1 MSEKYEVVVG
11 LEIHAQCNTKSKMF
25 CGCDNDSFGKEP
37 NINTCPICM
46 GFPGMLPVVNAQAVQ
61 KGIKAGLALG
71 CKIPRLSQFDRKNYF
86 YPDLPKAYQI
96 TQFDEPVAVD
106 GEVEIELQPDTD
118 EHGNP
123 SGDPIYRKIGLERLH
138 LEEDAGKLT
147 HTATGTLCDYNRSS
161 TPLMEIVSKPD
172 MRSIE
177 EASAYAR
184 EVQRIVRYVGAS
196 DADMEKGMMRFDINV
211 SLRPFGQ
218 EELGTKVEV
227 KNVNSFRSLERALA
241 YEIKRQSELLDDGKA
256 SDIVQETRGWDDERG
271 TTESQRTKE
280 GASDYRYF
288 PEPDLPPLIAEESMV
303 RALKAELPE
312 LPVAKKKRF
321 MSEYDLN
328 FEYAGILTNDSEIAD
343 FFEEAVKVAGG
354 GSDVAS
360 KVANMITNV
369 ISAFME
375 TDRISISD
383 AKLSAADLGEIVKM
397 MINGEISSTATKEVI
412 EEIFKNG
419 GTPNQVVESKGLKQV
434 SDTGLIDEL
443 CKKVIEANP
452 SVVEEIKSG
461 KPQAI
466 GFLVG
471 QVMKDSKGQAN
482 PAMVSQT
489 LIGMI
494 G

>member
-1 MSEKYEVVVG
+1 MSDKYEVVIG
-11 LEIHAQCNTKSKMF
+11 LEIHAQCNTQSKMF
-25 CGCDNDSFGKEP
+25 CPCDNDSFGREP

-46 GFPGMLPVVNAQAVQ
+46 GFPGMLPVINQAAVE

-71 CKIPRLSQFDRKNYF
+71 CSIPRLSKFDRKNYF

-96 TQFDEPVAVD
+96 SQYDEPVAVE
-106 GEVEIELQPDTD
+106 GEIEIELQPEVDA
-118 EHGNP
+118 HGNP
-123 SGDPIYRKIGLERLH
+123 AGDPVYRIIGIERLH

-161 TPLMEIVSKPD
+161 TPLMEIVSHPD

-218 EELGTKVEV
+218 KELGTKVEV

-241 YEIKRQSELLDDGKA
+241 YEIKRQSELLDEGKG
-256 SDIVQETRGWDDERG
+256 DEIVQETRGWDDERG

-288 PEPDLPPLIAEESMV
+288 PEPDLPPLIAEEEMV
-303 RALKAELPE
+303 KALRAELPE

-321 MSEYDLN
+321 MSEYGLN
-328 FEYAGILTNDSEIAD
+328 FEYAGILTNDADLAD
-343 FFEEAVKVAGG
+343 FFEEAVKIVGAD
-354 GSDVAS
+354 SAK
-360 KVANMITNV
+360 KVANMINNV
-369 ISAFME
+369 VVAFLE
-375 TDRISISD
+375 EERVSISE
-383 AKLSAADLGEIVKM
+383 AKLSAVALGTIVKM
-397 MINGEISSTATKEVI
+397 MVSGEISSTAAKEVT
-412 EEIFKNG
+412 EEIFQNG
-419 GTPNQVVESKGLKQV
+419 GSPEEVVEAKGLKQV
-434 SDTGLIDEL
+434 SDTGLIEEL
-443 CKKVIEANP
+443 CKKAIEAHPN
-452 SVVEEIKSG
+452 VVEDVKSG
-461 KPQAI
+461 KGKAI

-471 QVMKDSKGQAN
+471 QVMKESKGQAN
-482 PAMVSQT
+482 PGMVSQV
-489 LIGMI
+489 LKGMI

>member
-1 MSEKYEVVVG
+1 MSDKYEVVIG
-11 LEIHAQCNTKSKMF
+11 LEIHAQCNTQSKMF
-25 CGCDNDSFGKEP
+25 CPCDNDSFGREP

-46 GFPGMLPVVNAQAVQ
+46 GFPGMLPVINQAAVE

-71 CKIPRLSQFDRKNYF
+71 CSIPRLSKFDRKNYF

-96 TQFDEPVAVD
+96 SQYDEPVAVE
-106 GEVEIELQPDTD
+106 GEIEIELQPEVDA
-118 EHGNP
+118 HGNP
-123 SGDPIYRKIGLERLH
+123 AGDPVYRIIGIERLH

-161 TPLMEIVSKPD
+161 TPLMEIVSHPD

-218 EELGTKVEV
+218 KELGTKVEV

-241 YEIKRQSELLDDGKA
+241 YEIKRQSELLDEGKG
-256 SDIVQETRGWDDERG
+256 DEIVQETRGWDDERG

-288 PEPDLPPLIAEESMV
+288 PEPDLPPLIAEEEMV
-303 RALKAELPE
+303 KALRAELPE

-321 MSEYDLN
+321 MSEYGLN
-328 FEYAGILTNDSEIAD
+328 FEYAGILTNDADLAD
-343 FFEEAVKVAGG
+343 FFEEAVKIVGAD
-354 GSDVAS
+354 SAK
-360 KVANMITNV
+360 KVANMINNV
-369 ISAFME
+369 VVAFLE
-375 TDRISISD
+375 EERVSISE
-383 AKLSAADLGEIVKM
+383 AKLSAVALGTIVKM
-397 MINGEISSTATKEVI
+397 MVSGEISSTAAKEVT

-419 GTPNQVVESKGLKQV
+419 GSPEEVVEAKGLKQV
-434 SDTGLIDEL
+434 SDTGLIEEL
-443 CKKVIEANP
+443 CKKAIEAHPN
-452 SVVEEIKSG
+452 VVEDVKSG
-461 KPQAI
+461 KGKAI

-471 QVMKDSKGQAN
+471 QVMKESKGQAN
-482 PAMVSQT
+482 PGMVSQV
-489 LIGMI
+489 LKGMI

>member
-1 MSEKYEVVVG
+1 MSSDKYEVVIG

-25 CGCDNDSFGKEP
+25 CGCDNDSFGKEA

-46 GFPGMLPVVNAQAVQ
+46 GFPGMLPVLNEEAVK

-71 CKIPRLSQFDRKNYF
+71 CTIPRLSKFDRKNYF

-96 TQFDEPVAVD
+96 SQYDEPVAID
-106 GEVEIELQPDTD
+106 GEVEIELQPDVD

-123 SGDPIYRKIGLERLH
+123 SGDPVYKKIGLERLH

-211 SLRPFGQ
+211 SLRPHGQ
-218 EELGTKVEV
+218 KELGTKVEV

-241 YEIKRQSELLDDGKA
+241 YEITRQSELLDEGKG
-256 SDIVQETRGWDDERG
+256 DEIVQETRGWDDERG

-288 PEPDLPPLIAEESMV
+288 PEPDLPPLVAEEKMV
-303 RALKAELPE
+303 EALRAELPE

-321 MSEYDLN
+321 MSEYGLN
-328 FEYAGILTNDSEIAD
+328 FEYAGILTNDAALAD
-343 FFEEAVKVAGG
+343 FFEEAVKVVGQDSAK
-354 GSDVAS
+354 
-360 KVANMITNV
+360 KVANMVNNV
-369 ISAFME
+369 VVALLE
-375 TDRISISD
+375 EERISITD
-383 AKLSAADLGEIVKM
+383 AKLSAEALGAIVKM
-397 MINGEISSTATKEVI
+397 MVDGEISSTAAKEVT
-412 EEIFKNG
+412 EEIFTNG
-419 GTPNQVVESKGLKQV
+419 GEPAEVVEAKGLKQV
-434 SDTGLIDEL
+434 SDTGLIEEL
-443 CKKVIEANP
+443 CKKAIEAHP
-452 SVVEEIKSG
+452 SVVEDVKSG
-461 KPQAI
+461 KDKAI

-471 QVMKDSKGQAN
+471 QVMKESKGQAN
-482 PAMVSQT
+482 PGMVSKM
-489 LIGMI
+489 LKEMI

>member
-1 MSEKYEVVVG
+1 MFDKYEVVIG

-25 CGCDNDSFGKEP
+25 CSCDNDSFSKEP

-46 GFPGMLPVVNAQAVQ
+46 GFPGMLPVTNREAVN

-71 CKIPRLSQFDRKNYF
+71 CNIPRLSKFDRKNYF

-96 TQFDEPVAVD
+96 SQYEQPLAVD
-106 GEVEIELQPDTD
+106 GEVEIELQPETD
-118 EHGNP
+118 KHGNP
-123 SGDPIYRKIGLERLH
+123 SGDPIYKKIGLERLH

-211 SLRPFGQ
+211 SLRPKGQ
-218 EELGTKVEV
+218 KKLGTKVEV
-227 KNVNSFRSLERALA
+227 KNVNSFRSLERALE
-241 YEIKRQSELLDDGKA
+241 YEIKRQSELLDRGMGNE
-256 SDIVQETRGWDDERG
+256 IVQETRGWDDERG

-288 PEPDLPPLIAEESMV
+288 PEPDIPPIIMEEKMV
-303 RALKAELPE
+303 KALRATLPE

-321 MSEYDLN
+321 INDYGLS
-328 FEYAGILTNDSEIAD
+328 FEYAGILTDDGALAD
-343 FFEEAVKVAGG
+343 YFEKAVKAAGDNKDTAG
-354 GSDVAS
+354 
-360 KVANMITNV
+360 KVANMINNV
-369 ISAFME
+369 IVAFMGS
-375 TDRISISD
+375 DRISVND
-383 AKLSAADLGEIVKM
+383 AKLSAEDLGKIVKM
-397 MINGEISSTATKEVI
+397 MIAGELSSTAAKEVA

-419 GTPNQVVESKGLKQV
+419 GIPSKVIEAKGLKQV
-434 SDTGLIDEL
+434 SDTGFIEDL
-443 CKKVIEANP
+443 CKKVISANP
-452 SVVEEIKSG
+452 SVVAEIKEG
-461 KPQAI
+461 KGKAI

-482 PAMVSQT
+482 PAMVTET
-489 LIGMI
+489 LRKLM
-494 G
+494 